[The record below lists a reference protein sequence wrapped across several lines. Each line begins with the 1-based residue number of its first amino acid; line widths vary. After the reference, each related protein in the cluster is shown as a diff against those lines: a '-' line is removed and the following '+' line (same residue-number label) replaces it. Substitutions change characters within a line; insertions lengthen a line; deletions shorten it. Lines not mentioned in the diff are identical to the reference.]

1 MIKKLGLTR
10 VGAVAHNNVNASD
23 FQGSIVVGISFDCV
37 ENRVYWTDLSARTIS
52 RASVAPGAEPEI
64 LISTSRNTW

>member
-1 MIKKLGLTR
+1 MELWPIITLTR
-10 VGAVAHNNVNASD
+10 LISCV
-23 FQGSIVVGISFDCV
+23 QGSIVVGIAFDCK

-64 LISTSRNTW
+64 LISTSTNTW